1 MMRRRVLRVLVA
13 VIAGLLLLGLAGA
26 VSQAVATSR
35 DRRAYPPPGEMIKVA
50 GHRLHLHC
58 TGHGSPTV
66 ILEAGNLGMSA
77 HWVRIQQEVAR
88 VTRVCSY
95 DRAGMGWSDAAPG
108 SRDARQI
115 STELHSLLTGAGETG
130 PYVLVGHS
138 YGGLYALTY
147 AGQFPAEVAGLV
159 LLDSSHPDQFT
170 RTPEGQAMFRRTSRM
185 GVVLPWLARLGI
197 VRLTHFLPAH
207 PELPPQQRAEVTAF
221 NSSTRQVATSAKEF
235 RATPVTCT
243 QASATRSLGSKPLA
257 VITASD
263 QPPDWIQ
270 MQKELAGLSS
280 NSTHMI
286 AAGTTH
292 ASLLF
297 SQRDAALSSAAI
309 AQVIMSVRAGQP
321 LNH

>member
-95 DRAGMGWSDAAPG
+95 DRAGMGWSEAAPG

-115 STELHSLLTGAGETG
+115 AAQLHSLLSGAGETG
-130 PYVLVGHS
+130 PYVPVGHS
-138 YGGLYALTY
+138 YGGLYALNH
-147 AGQFPAEVAGLV
+147 AGQYPAEVAGLV
-159 LLDSSHPDQFT
+159 LLDSSHPDRSPVRPKVRRCFGE
-170 RTPEGQAMFRRTSRM
+170 PAGWVLSFR
-185 GVVLPWLARLGI
+185 GWPG
-197 VRLTHFLPAH
+197 
-207 PELPPQQRAEVTAF
+207 
-221 NSSTRQVATSAKEF
+221 SA
-235 RATPVTCT
+235 
-243 QASATRSLGSKPLA
+243 
-257 VITASD
+257 
-263 QPPDWIQ
+263 
-270 MQKELAGLSS
+270 
-280 NSTHMI
+280 
-286 AAGTTH
+286 
-292 ASLLF
+292 
-297 SQRDAALSSAAI
+297 
-309 AQVIMSVRAGQP
+309 
-321 LNH
+321 